1 MQSSI
6 ITLFGYHFN
15 VYGIIIALLLTLFLI
30 AVIIA
35 QRDPN
40 SEFDWTDLVMSIDQ
54 SSGKK
59 VASASKILQLVG
71 GATGT
76 FIVIKLTLQ
85 NNISFD
91 IFATYLAYVASI
103 ESFSK
108 FMIAKYGVRGQS
120 QYQQFN
126 QPNYHQPNYHQ
137 PNYHLPN
144 YQQNPYQ
151 QPQNQN
157 DCGPNPKAPDI

>member
-1 MQSSI
+1 MQNSL
-6 ITLFGYHFN
+6 ITLFGYQFN
-15 VYGIIIALLLTLFLI
+15 VYAIIIALLLTLFLI

-35 QRDPN
+35 QRDPE

-108 FMIAKYGVRGQS
+108 FMIAKYGVRGQ
-120 QYQQFN
+120 
-126 QPNYHQPNYHQ
+126 
-137 PNYHLPN
+137 PN
-144 YQQNPYQ
+144 YQQPSYQQPPYRGPYQPNPYQ
-151 QPQNQN
+151 TPSQSCEDEQ
-157 DCGPNPKAPDI
+157 GPSPKAPDF